1 MKLPIAAASLV
12 RGVSGWPPGARWSFK
27 SMGIFGALT
36 TAVSGLRAQSFALE
50 NISGNI
56 ANSQTTAFKRVD
68 TAFLDLIPDA
78 TPTRQLAGAVNSYSR
93 GTNGSQGDIQ
103 SSSQSTYMA
112 INGDGYFQVAK
123 LSDTV
128 DGNPVFSNSQY
139 FTRRG
144 DFELDRDGYMKN
156 GAGYYLKAL
165 PIDPITG
172 NPAGTVAQIIRFNN
186 DFMAAQSTT
195 EVEYRANLADY
206 PLTTESD
213 PGVPNS
219 ELLVASEVPG
229 STISTGIAA
238 SDNTLFLG
246 NSIAG
251 GAITVY
257 DDNGAP
263 ANVQLR
269 WAKLDST
276 QNGGT
281 DTWNLFYLTNSRAT
295 GSQTMWRNVGED
307 YTFGS
312 NGQMNPPVANVTLSG
327 LQIDGVSLG
336 DVSLIHGTTGMT
348 QYSDPNG
355 NAAVTQLRQNGYT
368 AGEMTGVQINNNGRI
383 VAAYTN
389 GRTQDIAE
397 IPLFAFNADN
407 MLKRFDGGVFL
418 ATSESGEP
426 LPSATGT
433 IMGQSLEGSN
443 ADIADEFTKLIVTQQ
458 AYAANTRIVSTSD
471 EMLSEV
477 LQMVR

>member
-1 MKLPIAAASLV
+1 
-12 RGVSGWPPGARWSFK
+12 
-27 SMGIFGALT
+27 MGIFGALT
-36 TAVSGLRAQSFALE
+36 TAVTGLRAQSFALE

-78 TPTRQLAGAVNSYSR
+78 GPTRQLAGAVQSYSR
-93 GTNGSQGDIQ
+93 GTNGTQGDIQ
-103 SSSQSTYMA
+103 SSNQPTYMA
-112 INGDGYFQVAK
+112 INGDGYFQVAQ

-144 DFELDRDGYMKN
+144 DFELDRDGYLRN

-165 PIDPITG
+165 PIDQVTG
-172 NPAGTVAQIIRFNN
+172 NTAGTVAQIIRFNN
-186 DFMAAQSTT
+186 DFMAAQATT
-195 EVEYRANLADY
+195 EVEYRANLSEY
-206 PLTTESD
+206 PLTSEAD
-213 PGVPNS
+213 PDVPNS
-219 ELLVASEVPG
+219 ELLLPAKVPG
-229 STISTGIAA
+229 STLATGVVA
-238 SDNTLFLG
+238 SDNTLFLS
-246 NSIAG
+246 NTIAG
-251 GAITVY
+251 GAVTIY
-257 DDNGAP
+257 DQNGAP

-269 WAKLDST
+269 WGKTNST
-276 QNGGT
+276 ENGGT
-281 DTWNLFYLTNSRAT
+281 DTWNLFYLTDSQAT
-295 GSQTMWRNVGED
+295 GTDLMWRNVGTT
-307 YTFGS
+307 YSFAP
-312 NGQMNPPVANVTLSG
+312 NGQMNPPVASVTLSN
-327 LQIDGVSLG
+327 LQIDGVNVGTVNL
-336 DVSLIHGTTGMT
+336 LHGTTGLT

-368 AGEMTGVQINNNGRI
+368 AGEITGVQINNSGRI
-383 VAAYTN
+383 VASYTN